1 VSLEETVRERLETIA
16 RRYREIEAEMAR
28 PEVAADYEKLAELAR
43 EQSQSRELVDAYQ
56 AYLAAEG
63 GAAEARDLA
72 RAEKEPEMAEYLRA
86 EQQAAEARMGE
97 LEASLRELLLP
108 RDPNDDRD
116 VLVEIQG
123 AEGGEEAALFAA
135 DLFRMYSR
143 YVEAKRWK
151 LELISV
157 QETGMGG
164 FDKVEFEVHGKGAWS
179 HLKFEGGVHRV
190 QRVPETESQGR
201 VHTSAATVVVM
212 PEPDPVEVDIPESE
226 IKIETS
232 TSQGHGGQSVN
243 TTYSKVILTHLP
255 TGIVVNMQDERS
267 QLQNREKAMRVL
279 RARLYE
285 RKLAEQQKKEG
296 AARRSMVR
304 TGNRSEKIRTYNF
317 KQNRVTDHRIDLDLY
332 KLDRVL
338 QGDLDET
345 VQALIAAERAAQL
358 GGPEAA

>member
-1 VSLEETVRERLETIA
+1 MSLEETVRERLDTIA
-16 RRYREIEAEMAR
+16 ARHREIESEMAR
-28 PEVAADYEKLAELAR
+28 PEVASDYEKLAALAR
-43 EQSQSRELVDAYQ
+43 EQSQSRELVDTYQ
-56 AYLAAEG
+56 AYLDAERAAG
-63 GAAEARDLA
+63 EARDLA
-72 RAEKEPEMAEYLRA
+72 RAEKEPEMAEFLRG
-86 EQQAAEARMGE
+86 EQQGAEARAAE
-97 LEASLRELLLP
+97 LEETLRELLLP

-143 YVEAKRWK
+143 YVEAKGWK
-151 LELISV
+151 LELLSV
-157 QETGMGG
+157 QETGLGG
-164 FDKVEFEVHGKGAWS
+164 FDKIEFEVHGRGAWS

-212 PEPDPVEVDIPESE
+212 PEPDPVEIDIPESD

-243 TTYSKVILTHLP
+243 TTYSKVILTHVP

-285 RKLAEQQKKEG
+285 MKIAEQQAKEG
-296 AARRSMVR
+296 ATRRSMVR
-304 TGNRSEKIRTYNF
+304 SGNRSEKIRTYNY
-317 KQNRVTDHRIDLDLY
+317 KQNRVTDHRIGLDLY
-332 KLDRVL
+332 KLDRIME
-338 QGDLDET
+338 GELDEI
-345 VQALIAAERAAQL
+345 VEALIAADRAEQL
-358 GGPEAA
+358 AGTAS